1 MIRSHLHKAWQAGLS
16 LIELMVGLTIGLFL
30 TLGMFVLITNSSSA
44 FKVQDDFARMQENAT
59 SAMRYIGSSLRMAGF
74 YGYAQDA
81 SVINTTFGAVSTTT
95 DCGSATNTP
104 LSNWAI
110 DLRFSVFGLQGLTQ
124 SDINTTVPCV
134 AVANFLEITGGQQ
147 ILVTRGALGTRVAD
161 PNADGNLADGL
172 AAMRNYTTTIFV
184 QADPGE
190 GLIFYG
196 NDFTTLK
203 GAARTRT
210 LPNGNDI
217 DIFEFAAHV
226 YYIRPCSRFAA
237 GATACTAAADD
248 GRPIPTLVRQELSG
262 SAMTEVALA
271 EGIERMNLLYGI
283 DNVPAGA
290 PDGVADTFTTTPA
303 AADWQNVVSVR
314 VTLLVRSNT
323 LTAQYD
329 DGAKTYDL
337 DGDNAITAADYNCT
351 TDVATPSA
359 CRYKR
364 KVFSQLVQLRNIA
377 QRRGL

>member
-1 MIRSHLHKAWQAGLS
+1 MR
-16 LIELMVGLTIGLFL
+16 
-30 TLGMFVLITNSSSA
+30 N
-44 FKVQDDFARMQENAT
+44 FA
-59 SAMRYIGSSLRMAGF
+59 
-74 YGYAQDA
+74 
-81 SVINTTFGAVSTTT
+81 
-95 DCGSATNTP
+95 
-104 LSNWAI
+104 
-110 DLRFSVFGLQGLTQ
+110 
-124 SDINTTVPCV
+124 TTV
-134 AVANFLEITGGQQ
+134 
-147 ILVTRGALGTRVAD
+147 
-161 PNADGNLADGL
+161 
-172 AAMRNYTTTIFV
+172 FV

-196 NDFTTLK
+196 TDFTTLK

-248 GRPIPTLVRQELSG
+248 GRPIPTLVRQELTG

-329 DGAKTYDL
+329 DAAKTYDL
-337 DGDNAITAADYNCT
+337 DGDNAITAADYSCT
-351 TDVATPSA
+351 ADVATPSA
-359 CRYKR
+359 CQYKR